1 MEYYITRR
9 AFDRGYSDYGLVIGA
24 IVILNY
30 ETDTQ
35 KAKSSTKNVIS
46 DANKPVIGS
55 HHVSFYLSVKW
66 ITRVFFSVV
75 ILIIKTSISIYSLKL
90 SN

>member
-1 MEYYITRR
+1 MEYYITR
-9 AFDRGYSDYGLVIGA
+9 ALDRGYSDYGFAIGA
-24 IVILNY
+24 IVALNY

-55 HHVSFYLSVKW
+55 LHVSFYLSE
-66 ITRVFFSVV
+66 
-75 ILIIKTSISIYSLKL
+75 
-90 SN
+90 